1 MGEEWR
7 VTYWDIKCRAM
18 RKKFKKHGER
28 FDLLNLT
35 WEWKTGKKG
44 DNDTVTGM
52 GGGLDEEWFSLGQ
65 ERKPRRTGG
74 GKDVC
79 ENEKERER
87 NVCHKETKI
96 FSTREFHS
104 LAVDDEVGQLLG
116 DLSTLLLVLREVE
129 LLAQLHVKHLQVQVE
144 TWQGKPGFTWRD
156 SHVLLQRNITLLN
169 LRARLLSKMS
179 HFYIFISFSLNWLLI
194 FFLTYFRTSLMQTA
208 NIPTG
213 TE

>member
-52 GGGLDEEWFSLGQ
+52 GGDLDEEWFSLGQ

-169 LRARLLSKMS
+169 LSARLLSKC
-179 HFYIFISFSLNWLLI
+179 HTFISSFSLNWLLI